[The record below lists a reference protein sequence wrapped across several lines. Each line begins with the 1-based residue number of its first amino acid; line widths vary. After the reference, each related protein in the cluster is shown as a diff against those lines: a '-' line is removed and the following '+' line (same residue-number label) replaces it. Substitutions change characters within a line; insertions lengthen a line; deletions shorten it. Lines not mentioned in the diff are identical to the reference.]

1 MKVLL
6 KIGIV
11 LGLITANVHVQA
23 QEVKDIKAKGIL
35 DKLSAK
41 TKTYTSMSADF
52 EYTMKNVA
60 EDIEESQSGSL
71 VTQGEKYNL
80 EIAGQKIISDG
91 KTVWTVLDEA
101 EEVQI
106 NDVPDADER
115 EDYISPTKILTLW
128 EKGFKYK
135 YDKSMT
141 LNGAEVDVI
150 NLFPEKADEQSF
162 HTIKIYVNKDKMQV
176 DQIDIKG
183 KDGTDFVY
191 TIRTFK
197 TNENIAENTF
207 MFSTAKNPTYDVIDL
222 R

>member
-6 KIGIV
+6 KIGMVFI
-11 LGLITANVHVQA
+11 LILATVQVNA
-23 QEVKDIKAKGIL
+23 QDAKAKGIL

-41 TKTYTSMSADF
+41 TKTYTSMRADF

-60 EDIEESQSGSL
+60 EDIEETQNGSL

-101 EEVQI
+101 EEVQL
-106 NDVPDADER
+106 NNVPEPDET

-128 EKGFKYK
+128 EKGFKYQ

-141 LNGAEVDVI
+141 LNGAVVDVI

-162 HTIKIYVNKDKMQV
+162 HTIKIYVNKTKMIV

-191 TIRTFK
+191 IIKKFI
-197 TNENIAENTF
+197 TNENIEASTF
-207 MFSTAKNPTYDVIDL
+207 VFSTVNNPSYDVIDL

>member
-6 KIGIV
+6 KIGMV
-11 LGLITANVHVQA
+11 LSLILATVQVYA
-23 QEVKDIKAKGIL
+23 QDAKAKGIL

-41 TKTYTSMSADF
+41 TKTYTSMRADF

-60 EDIEESQSGSL
+60 EDIEETQTGSL

-101 EEVQI
+101 EEVQL
-106 NDVPDADER
+106 NNVPEEDET

-128 EKGFKYK
+128 EKGYKYQ
-135 YDKSMT
+135 YDKST
-141 LNGAEVDVI
+141 TANGVAVDVI

-162 HTIKIYVNKDKMQV
+162 HTIKIYVNKEKMIV
-176 DQIDIKG
+176 NQIDIKG

-191 TIRTFK
+191 FIKKFI
-197 TNENIAENTF
+197 TNENIEANTF
-207 MFSTAKNPTYDVIDL
+207 VFSTADNPSYDVIDL

>member
-1 MKVLL
+1 MKTLL
-6 KIGIV
+6 KIGTV
-11 LGLITANVHVQA
+11 LSLILATVNVGA
-23 QEVKDIKAKGIL
+23 QDAKAKGIL

-41 TKTYTSMSADF
+41 TKTYTSMNATF
-52 EYTMKNVA
+52 EYTMKNVE

-71 VTQGEKYNL
+71 VTQGEKYHL
-80 EIAGQKIISDG
+80 EIAGQKIICDG

-106 NDVPDADER
+106 NDVPDADET

-128 EKGFKYK
+128 ENGFKYK
-135 YDKSMT
+135 YDKAMT
-141 LNGAEVDVI
+141 LNEAAVDVI
-150 NLFPEKADEQSF
+150 NLYPEKADEQSF
-162 HTIKIYVNKDKMQV
+162 HTIKIYVNKAKMVV

-191 TIRTFK
+191 IIKTFK
-197 TNENIAENTF
+197 TNENIAADTF
-207 MFSTAKNPTYDVIDL
+207 VFSTAKNPSYDVIDL

>member
-1 MKVLL
+1 MKFLL
-6 KIGIV
+6 KIGTV
-11 LGLITANVHVQA
+11 LSLFIATVNVSA
-23 QEVKDIKAKGIL
+23 QDAKAKGIL

-41 TKTYTSMSADF
+41 TKTYTSMSATF

-71 VTQGEKYNL
+71 VTQGDKYHL
-80 EIAGQKIISDG
+80 EIAGQKTICDG
-91 KTVWTVLDEA
+91 ETVWTVLDEA

-106 NDVPDADER
+106 NGVPDADET
-115 EDYISPTKILTLW
+115 EDYISPTNILTLW

-135 YDKSMT
+135 FDKSIT
-141 LNGAEVDVI
+141 LNGAAVDVI
-150 NLFPEKADEQSF
+150 NLYPEKADEQSF
-162 HTIKIYVNKDKMQV
+162 HTIKIYVNKAQMEV

-191 TIRTFK
+191 KIKTFK
-197 TNENIAENTF
+197 TNENISADTF
-207 MFSTAKNPTYDVIDL
+207 VFSTAKNPTYDVIDL

>member
-1 MKVLL
+1 MK
-6 KIGIV
+6 I
-11 LGLITANVHVQA
+11 LITIGTVLSLVFTTFQMNA
-23 QEVKDIKAKGIL
+23 QDAKAKGIL
-35 DKLSAK
+35 DQLSAK
-41 TKTYTSMSADF
+41 TKTYTSMSASF

-60 EDIEESQSGSL
+60 EDIEETQKGSL
-71 VTQGEKYNL
+71 VTQGDKYHL

-106 NDVPDADER
+106 NEVPEADET

-141 LNGAEVDVI
+141 LNGVEVDVI

-162 HTIKIYVNKDKMQV
+162 HTIKLYVNKAKMVV

-191 TIRTFK
+191 VIKTFK
-197 TNENIAENTF
+197 TNETVPASTF
-207 MFSTAKNPTYDVIDL
+207 VFSTTNNPSYDVIDL

>member
-1 MKVLL
+1 MKTLL
-6 KIGIV
+6 KIGTAVLLFIV
-11 LGLITANVHVQA
+11 GGNLNA
-23 QEVKDIKAKGIL
+23 QDAKAKGIL

-41 TKTYTSMSADF
+41 TKTYTSMKAEF

-60 EDIEESQSGSL
+60 EDIEETQTGSL
-71 VTQGEKYNL
+71 VTQGDKYHL
-80 EIAGQKIISDG
+80 EIAGTNVMSDG

-106 NDVPDADER
+106 NEVPDADES

-135 YDKSMT
+135 YDKSST
-141 LNGAEVDVI
+141 LNGSAVDII
-150 NLFPEKADEQSF
+150 NLYPEETDDQSF
-162 HTIKIYVNKDKMQV
+162 HTIKLYVNTANLVV
-176 DQIDIKG
+176 DQIEIKG

-191 TIRTFK
+191 KIKTFK
-197 TNENIAENTF
+197 TNENIAPTVF
-207 MFSTAKNPTYDVIDL
+207 VFSTSANPSYDVIDL

>member
-1 MKVLL
+1 MKISL
-6 KIGIV
+6 KIGTV
-11 LGLITANVHVQA
+11 LSLILATVNLSA
-23 QEVKDIKAKGIL
+23 QDVKAKGIL

-41 TKTYTSMSADF
+41 TKTHTSMSATF

-60 EDIEESQSGSL
+60 ENIEESQTGSL
-71 VTQGEKYNL
+71 ITEGDKYHL
-80 EIAGQKIISDG
+80 EIAGQKIICDG
-91 KTVWTVLDEA
+91 KTIWTVLDEA

-106 NDVPDADER
+106 NGVPDADET

-141 LNGAEVDVI
+141 INGAAVDVI

-162 HTIKIYVNKDKMQV
+162 HTIKIYVNKAQMEV
-176 DQIDIKG
+176 DQINIKG

-191 TIRTFK
+191 IIKSFK
-197 TNENIAENTF
+197 TNESISADTF
-207 MFSTAKNPTYDVIDL
+207 VFSTAKNPSYDVIDL

>member
-1 MKVLL
+1 MKTLL
-6 KIGIV
+6 KIGTV
-11 LGLITANVHVQA
+11 LSLILATVNVGA
-23 QEVKDIKAKGIL
+23 QDAKAKGIL

-41 TKTYTSMSADF
+41 TKTYTSMSATF

-71 VTQGEKYNL
+71 ITQGDKYHL
-80 EIAGQKIISDG
+80 EIAGQKIICDG

-106 NDVPDADER
+106 NGVPDADER

-141 LNGAEVDVI
+141 LNGADADVI

-162 HTIKIYVNKDKMQV
+162 HTIKIYVNKAQMVV

-191 TIRTFK
+191 IIKTFK
-197 TNENIAENTF
+197 TNENIAADTF
-207 MFSTAKNPTYDVIDL
+207 VFSTAKNPSYDVIDL

>member
-1 MKVLL
+1 MKFLL
-6 KIGIV
+6 KVGTV
-11 LGLITANVHVQA
+11 LSLLIATVQVSGQDA
-23 QEVKDIKAKGIL
+23 KAKGIL

-52 EYTMKNVA
+52 EYTMKNVE
-60 EDIEESQSGSL
+60 EDIEESQTGSL
-71 VTQGEKYNL
+71 LTQGDKYHL

-101 EEVQI
+101 EEVQV
-106 NDVPDADER
+106 NDVPDPDET

-162 HTIKIYVNKDKMQV
+162 HTIKIYVNRAKMVV

-191 TIRTFK
+191 SIKSFK
-197 TNENIAENTF
+197 TNEDIAADRF
-207 MFSTAKNPTYDVIDL
+207 VFSTTNNPTYDVIDL